1 MKTLELLNEQSIHT
15 DTAIEQQ
22 PLQFYLRKFKN
33 IQRYKCYPLYNEQ
46 LSKELVEWG
55 TKKSGIKKGTKAY
68 HHTISSGI
76 SYWIALCFPLTKDL
90 NKFKKTF
97 YFFQMF
103 TTMDD
108 HADEDWGDAKAD
120 SETIVKFW
128 KKAIKLVETLRD
140 SAPWSIKVLRTILMR
155 MPNIP
160 IYMRRNFSTMKSI
173 IDDLSPMQRERYIN
187 SFKSYMEN
195 AMLQAQMSG
204 KEKSTTLEQYK
215 EYRVKSIASIPCT
228 LMLEYLYN
236 IELTN
241 EEYFHPK
248 LQELEKIGTLHIA
261 FINDLFSLFKE
272 YKGTFENLHLAVSI
286 FILNEGMTL
295 QQAIDK
301 LCDEIEQMQE
311 DYIQLKEEWFS
322 SGEYIS
328 DNVRRFI
335 EGQEYYMAGNEKWHR
350 LSKRYHGESF
360 NTTITSGI
368 MKRSSEGGTIYIPD
382 DYKK

>member
-1 MKTLELLNEQSIHT
+1 MNTPELLNEQSTYT
-15 DTAIEQQ
+15 DFATEQE
-22 PLQFYLRKFKN
+22 PLQFYLRKFKDK
-33 IQRYKCYPLYNEQ
+33 QEYKCYPLYNEQ
-46 LSKELVEWG
+46 VSKELIEWA

-68 HHTISSGI
+68 QHTISSDI
-76 SYWIALCFPLTKDL
+76 SYWLALSFPLTKDL

-103 TTMDD
+103 STMDD
-108 HADEDWGDAKAD
+108 HADEDWGDGKAD
-120 SETIVKFW
+120 TEKIVKLW
-128 KKAIKLVETLRD
+128 KKAIKLVDTIRD
-140 SAPWSIKVLRTILMR
+140 GAPWHIKALRTILMR

-160 IYMRRNFSTMKSI
+160 IYMRRNYSTMRKI
-173 IDDLSPMQRERYIN
+173 MNDLSPVQRERYIN

-204 KEKSTTLEQYK
+204 KEKSTTLQQYK

-228 LMLEYLYN
+228 LMVEYLYD
-236 IELTN
+236 IVLTN

-248 LQELEKIGTLHIA
+248 LQELEKLGTLHVA

-272 YKGTFENLHLAVSI
+272 YKGTFKNLHHAVSI
-286 FILNEGMTL
+286 FILNEGLTF

-301 LCDEIEQMQE
+301 LCDEIEQLQK
-311 DYIQLKEEWFS
+311 DYIDLKDEWFA

-335 EGQEYYMAGNEKWHR
+335 EGQQYYMAGNEKWHR
-350 LSKRYHGESF
+350 LSKRYHGENF
-360 NTTITSGI
+360 NTTITSGTL
-368 MKRSSEGGTIYIPD
+368 KWSPEGTIYTPD
-382 DYKK
+382 DV

>member
-1 MKTLELLNEQSIHT
+1 MNTLELLNEESIQK
-15 DTAIEQQ
+15 DTATEKE

-33 IQRYKCYPLYNEQ
+33 IQKYKCYVLYNEQ
-46 LSKELVEWG
+46 LEKKLIEWG
-55 TKKSGIKKGTKAY
+55 AKKSGIKKGTRAY
-68 HHTISSGI
+68 QQTISSGI
-76 SYWIALCFPLTKDL
+76 SYWMALCFPLTRDL

-103 TTMDD
+103 TIMDD
-108 HADEDWGDAKAD
+108 HADEDWGDGNSD
-120 SETIVKFW
+120 SETIAKFW
-128 KKAIKLVETLRD
+128 KKAIKLIETLRD
-140 SAPWSIKVLRTILMR
+140 STPWHVKAVRTILMR
-155 MPNIP
+155 MPNVP
-160 IYMRRNFSTMKSI
+160 IYMRRNFSMMKNI

-195 AMLQAQMSG
+195 AMLQAKMSG
-204 KEKSTTLEQYK
+204 NEKSTTLQQYK
-215 EYRVKSIASIPCT
+215 EYRVKSVASIPCT
-228 LMLEYLYN
+228 LMLEYLYD

-248 LQELEKIGTLHIA
+248 LQELEKIGTLHVA

-286 FILNEGMTL
+286 FILNEGMTF

-311 DYIQLKEEWFS
+311 EYIQIKDEWFA

-328 DNVRRFI
+328 KNVRRFI
-335 EGQEYYMAGNEKWHR
+335 EGQQYYMSGNEKWHR

-360 NTTITSGI
+360 NTTIASGI
-368 MKRSSEGGTIYIPD
+368 LKRSPEGGTIYIPD
-382 DYKK
+382 DL

>member
-1 MKTLELLNEQSIHT
+1 MNTNISIGQ
-15 DTAIEQQ
+15 E
-22 PLQFYLRKFKN
+22 PLQFYLRKFKDV
-33 IQRYKCYPLYNEQ
+33 QESKCYPLYNEQ
-46 LSKELVEWG
+46 LRKEFVEWG

-68 HHTISSGI
+68 QHTISSGI
-76 SYWIALCFPLTKDL
+76 SYWTALTFPLTKDL

-103 TTMDD
+103 STMDD
-108 HADEDWGDAKAD
+108 HADEDWGDGNAD
-120 SETIVKFW
+120 TETTVKFW
-128 KKAIKLVETLRD
+128 QKAIKLIETLRD
-140 SAPWSIKVLRTILMR
+140 SAPWHTKALRTILMR

-160 IYMRRNFSTMKSI
+160 VYMRRNFSTMKSI
-173 IDDLSPMQRERYIN
+173 IDDLSPVQRERYIN
-187 SFKSYMEN
+187 SFRSYMEN
-195 AMLQAQMSG
+195 AMLQAQMTG
-204 KEKSTTLEQYK
+204 KEKSTTLQQYK

-228 LMLEYLYN
+228 LILEYLYD

-272 YKGTFENLHLAVSI
+272 YKGTFENLHHAVSI
-286 FILNEGMTL
+286 FMLNEGLTF

-301 LCDEIEQMQE
+301 LCDEIEQLQK
-311 DYIQLKEEWFS
+311 DYIDLKNEWFT

-335 EGQEYYMAGNEKWHR
+335 EGQQYYMAGNEKWHR
-350 LSKRYHGESF
+350 LSKRYHGENF
-360 NTTITSGI
+360 NTIITSGI
-368 MKRSSEGGTIYIPD
+368 LKMSPEGTIYTPD
-382 DYKK
+382 EL